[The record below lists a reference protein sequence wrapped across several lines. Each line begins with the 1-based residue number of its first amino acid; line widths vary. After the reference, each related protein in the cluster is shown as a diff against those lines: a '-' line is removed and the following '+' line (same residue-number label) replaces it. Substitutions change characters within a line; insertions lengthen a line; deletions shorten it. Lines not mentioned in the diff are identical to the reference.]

1 MRAKLL
7 WLALPLVLAVSP
19 AAMGAESFTA
29 RDVRMPIPVTAKER
43 NQFLYEM
50 RELLH
55 GLFNLH
61 LALSKNDFQAAAV
74 AARPI
79 GQLLEKT
86 PPSLRERLP
95 EEYVQLGIA
104 MRESFNILAREAE
117 SKQDM
122 SLVQAQ
128 LAESMTYCSGC
139 HDSYRFE
146 VRATLPGK
154 K

>member
-1 MRAKLL
+1 MRKSIIGGSA
-7 WLALPLVLAVSP
+7 ALMIAAHMP
-19 AAMGAESFTA
+19 ANAADGFTD
-29 RDVRMPIPVTAKER
+29 RDYRQAIPVTAKER

-61 LALSKNDFQAAAV
+61 LALSKNDFQAAAT

-79 GQLLEKT
+79 GHLLEKT

-95 EEYVQLGIA
+95 EEYVQLGLA
-104 MRESFNILAREAE
+104 MRESFDILAREAE
-117 SKQDM
+117 TRKDM
-122 SLVQAQ
+122 SAVQAQ

-146 VRATLPGK
+146 VRASLPAK